1 MASNIYN
8 ITAEQG
14 STFTLS
20 FDIKIDGT
28 TQTLSGYSAR
38 MQVRTSTSSTT
49 KILDLVSPTNIAINT
64 TSGLVTVTVSATA
77 MSAITAG
84 KYVYDVELVSSTG
97 VVTKPIRGKFNVEA
111 EVTK

>member
-1 MASNIYN
+1 
-8 ITAEQG
+8 
-14 STFTLS
+14 
-20 FDIKIDGT
+20 
-28 TQTLSGYSAR
+28 
-38 MQVRTSTSSTT
+38 
-49 KILDLVSPTNIAINT
+49 
-64 TSGLVTVTVSATA
+64 VTVSATA